1 MPKISAAIITF
12 NEEINIKRC
21 LYSLMEVVDEIVVV
35 DSGST
40 DQTQKIALELGAKV
54 VVNPFKGHIEQ
65 KNFAITQTKYD
76 WIISLDADEAL
87 SEELKFS
94 ILSIKNNLSD
104 TAYEFNRLT
113 NYCGKWIKHSGWYP
127 DKKLRIFH
135 KSHGKWGGKN
145 PHDQFILTSGK
156 PHHLKGDLLHYS
168 FYTVEDHKKQIIKF
182 TDIAAQSLYELG
194 IKSSWLKIYLK
205 TIAKFI
211 RNYFIKFGFLDGA
224 IGLHICRMSAHATYL
239 RYYKLLQLHLRC
251 I

>member
-21 LYSLMEVVDEIVVV
+21 LCSLMEVVDEIVVV

-94 ILSIKNNLSD
+94 ILSIKNDLSD

-168 FYTVEDHKKQIIKF
+168 FYTVEDHKKQIEVSMDKHNRTQEEKDNF
-182 TDIAAQSLYELG
+182 QMALDIDVYFSEDAEASWAKMKEAVKVSLF
-194 IKSSWLKIYLK
+194 KPV
-205 TIAKFI
+205 
-211 RNYFIKFGFLDGA
+211 
-224 IGLHICRMSAHATYL
+224 
-239 RYYKLLQLHLRC
+239 
-251 I
+251 

>member
-127 DKKLRIFH
+127 DKNFAF
-135 KSHGKWGGKN
+135 S
-145 PHDQFILTSGK
+145 
-156 PHHLKGDLLHYS
+156 
-168 FYTVEDHKKQIIKF
+168 IKAMVNGAEK
-182 TDIAAQSLYELG
+182 IRMINLY
-194 IKSSWLKIYLK
+194 
-205 TIAKFI
+205 
-211 RNYFIKFGFLDGA
+211 
-224 IGLHICRMSAHATYL
+224 
-239 RYYKLLQLHLRC
+239 
-251 I
+251 